1 MTQIIER
8 DYLKS
13 HLKKLGRHDK
23 GKAMTVLP
31 FSTKKT
37 SPIKNGFN
45 KVLGDYIR
53 YVSELKLEEKPLK
66 QTELYTS
73 AQENLL
79 SEQIAKTIKFAEEK
93 EDDKYDFIRFLD
105 QYLFNQ
111 KEIKPIHP
119 FLFNYIKVKS
129 KNRNDDNELSK
140 YAHFIRDILAMN
152 HKEIKEIF
160 SSRETDDILTELI
173 ISNLDALTE
182 DKPLKIEYESILWP
196 ITEQYQEDLV
206 FLSKYKDY
214 FLTSFPL
221 LTHFY
226 TFMYVCQLTIKF
238 EQFIEADFNSI
249 KPLYFALDWES
260 ITHRRK
266 AADELEGFK
275 FIKEKSKNLFPHIHA
290 ISQISHNSLN
300 EFSGDR
306 IRFTPYSTLY
316 QKISS
321 HGKDFEQQF
330 LHELKLWIR
339 DYLDWANKELVDNST
354 DLPNAF
360 RVLFDAV
367 KKGTSSEV
375 AERYGKNVEVLGANQ
390 FLKGRGSIGQVFNIK
405 HDFLLLLTAVSVKD
419 KRIPLN
425 DLFLEFEKRGVAF
438 DRYSK
443 KEIITLLDNLN
454 ILDKKSDSG
463 DAQYVKPIL

>member
-1 MTQIIER
+1 MTQLINR
-8 DYLKS
+8 DYLIS
-13 HLKKLGRHDK
+13 NLKKLERHDK

-37 SPIKNGFN
+37 SPVKGKFN
-45 KVLGDYIR
+45 RVLGDYIR
-53 YVSELKLEEKPLK
+53 NICQLKLEEKPLK
-66 QTELYTS
+66 NTELYTS
-73 AQENLL
+73 RQENPL
-79 SEQIAKTIKFAEEK
+79 SEQIAKTIEFDEGK

-111 KEIKPIHP
+111 EEIKPVHP
-119 FLFNYIKVKS
+119 FLFNYMKAEK
-129 KNRNDDNELSK
+129 KNNNDSELNK
-140 YAHFIRDILAMN
+140 YAHFIRDILAFD
-152 HKEIKEIF
+152 HKEMKEIF

-182 DKPLKIEYESILWP
+182 DKPLSMEYEPLLRP
-196 ITEQYQEDLV
+196 ITKLYQEDLV

-214 FLTSFPL
+214 FLSSFPL

-226 TFMYVCQLTIKF
+226 VFMYVCQITMKF
-238 EQFIEADFNSI
+238 EQFIDADFETLQ
-249 KPLYFALDWES
+249 PLYFALEWES
-260 ITHRRK
+260 ITQRRK

-300 EFSGDR
+300 ETSGVR
-306 IRFTPYSTLY
+306 VKFIPYSTLY
-316 QKISS
+316 KQISS
-321 HGKDFEQQF
+321 RGEDFEKEF
-330 LHELKLWIR
+330 LHELNLWIR
-339 DYLDWANKELVDNST
+339 DYLQWAKEELVEDSS

-360 RVLFDAV
+360 KVLFQSL
-367 KKGTSSEV
+367 KKGTSFKV
-375 AERYGKNVEVLGANQ
+375 AERYGKNIEALGENQ
-390 FLKGRGSIGQVFNIK
+390 FLKGRGSIGQVLNIK

-425 DLFLEFEKRGVAF
+425 DLFLEYEKRGVAF

>member
-1 MTQIIER
+1 MTQLIER
-8 DYLKS
+8 DYLIS
-13 HLKKLGRHDK
+13 HLTKLQRHDK

-37 SPIKNGFN
+37 SPIKGQFN
-45 KVLGDYIR
+45 KVLGDYVR
-53 YVSELKLEEKPLK
+53 NVCELKLEEKQFK

-73 AQENLL
+73 TQENPL
-79 SEQIAKTIKFAEEK
+79 SEQIAKTIEFDEDQ

-111 KEIKPIHP
+111 EEIKPIHP
-119 FLFNYIKVKS
+119 FLFNYMQVKK
-129 KNRNDDNELSK
+129 KNKNENELSK
-140 YAHFIRDILAMN
+140 YAHFIRDILALKN
-152 HKEIKEIF
+152 NEVKEIF
-160 SSRETDDILTELI
+160 SSKETDDILTELI

-182 DKPLKIEYESILWP
+182 AKPLNVEYEPLLSP
-196 ITEQYQEDLV
+196 ITKLYQEDLV

-226 TFMYVCQLTIKF
+226 VFMYVCQITLKF
-238 EQFIEADFNSI
+238 EQFIDADFDSLHPI
-249 KPLYFALDWES
+249 YFALEWES
-260 ITHRRK
+260 ITQRRK

-300 EFSGDR
+300 KTSGDR
-306 IRFTPYSTLY
+306 VKFIPYSTLY
-316 QKISS
+316 QKISIQ
-321 HGKDFEQQF
+321 GEEFEQRF
-330 LHELKLWIR
+330 LLELKLWIK
-339 DYLDWANKELVDNST
+339 DYLKWANKELEDNST
-354 DLPNAF
+354 DLPTAF
-360 RVLFDAV
+360 KVLFQSV
-367 KKGTSSEV
+367 KKGTNSEV
-375 AERYGKNVEVLGANQ
+375 AERYGKNIEALGANQ
-390 FLKGRGSIGQVFNIK
+390 FLKGRGSIGQVLNIK

-425 DLFLEFEKRGVAF
+425 DLFIEFEKRGIAF

-463 DAQYVKPIL
+463 DAQYVKAIL

>member
-8 DYLKS
+8 DYLIS
-13 HLKKLGRHDK
+13 HLDKLGRHDK

-37 SPIKNGFN
+37 SPIKGQFN

-53 YVSELKLEEKPLK
+53 YVCELKLEEKPLK
-66 QTELYTS
+66 HTELYTS
-73 AQENLL
+73 TQENPL
-79 SEQIAKTIKFAEEK
+79 SEQIAKTIEFDEDK

-119 FLFNYIKVKS
+119 FLFNYIKVKN
-129 KNRNDDNELSK
+129 KNKNEDNELSK
-140 YAHFIRDILAMN
+140 YAHFIRDILALDN
-152 HKEIKEIF
+152 KEVKEIF
-160 SSRETDDILTELI
+160 SSRGTEDILTELI
-173 ISNLDALTE
+173 IRNLDALTE
-182 DKPLKIEYESILWP
+182 DKRLKMEYEPLLRP

-226 TFMYVCQLTIKF
+226 IFMYVCQITIKF
-238 EQFIEADFNSI
+238 EQFIDADFDSLQ
-249 KPLYFALDWES
+249 PLYFALEWES
-260 ITHRRK
+260 ITQRRK

-300 EFSGDR
+300 EASGDR
-306 IRFTPYSTLY
+306 VRFIPYSTLY

-321 HGKDFEQQF
+321 NGEDFEQQF
-330 LHELKLWIR
+330 LHELKLWIN
-339 DYLDWANKELVDNST
+339 DYLHWAKKELVDNST

-360 RVLFDAV
+360 KVLFQAV
-367 KKGTSSEV
+367 KKGTNSEV
-375 AERYGKNVEVLGANQ
+375 AERYGKNIEALGANQ
-390 FLKGRGSIGQVFNIK
+390 FLKGRGSIGQVLNIK